1 MASITLK
8 NIVKTYDNKVTV
20 IPGLDLEIH
29 DKEFIILVGPSGC
42 GKSTT
47 LRMIAGLEEIT
58 AGELYIGEKKVNNVA
73 PKDRDIAMVFQ
84 NYALYPH
91 MTVYKNMAFG
101 LMLRKTPRAEIDRKV
116 HEAAQTLGIEE
127 YLNRKPRALSGG
139 QRQALTLLM
148 ATLRKP
154 DLLLLDE
161 PINGLDPQGIAEI
174 RDMIFK
180 LRDEQNMTIIISSHI
195 LEELSKIATHYGII
209 HNGTLVQEITKEE
222 LMQRCGERMEIFLDD
237 PKQALPVLDQMGF
250 KNYQVTD
257 KNTIHIYE
265 RLDESAAVNMELAKA
280 GVSVRGIGITSEE
293 LENYFLNLTGG
304 ASHA

>member
-1 MASITLK
+1 MSA
-8 NIVKTYDNKVTV
+8 YDNLAVKCRLFGINDKRYIENILKTV
-20 IPGLDLEIH
+20 GLSNVGKKKTKHFSLGMKQRLGIGMA
-29 DKEFIILVGPSGC
+29 LVG
-42 GKSTT
+42 
-47 LRMIAGLEEIT
+47 E
-58 AGELYIGEKKVNNVA
+58 
-73 PKDRDIAMVFQ
+73 
-84 NYALYPH
+84 
-91 MTVYKNMAFG
+91 
-101 LMLRKTPRAEIDRKV
+101 
-116 HEAAQTLGIEE
+116 
-127 YLNRKPRALSGG
+127 
-139 QRQALTLLM
+139 
-148 ATLRKP
+148 P

-304 ASHA
+304 ACNA

>member
-1 MASITLK
+1 MSEILLQTKALTKQYGHQKAVDNVDIHIKKGAIYGFIGRNGAGKTTCMRMIGGLAKPTSGEISMFGYSGKDLSKVRSRVGCLIEAPGVYPNMTAKENIEMKCRLFGISKKGYAEGILDKVGLLNVGKKKTKHFSLGMKQRLGIGMA
-8 NIVKTYDNKVTV
+8 
-20 IPGLDLEIH
+20 
-29 DKEFIILVGPSGC
+29 LVG
-42 GKSTT
+42 
-47 LRMIAGLEEIT
+47 E
-58 AGELYIGEKKVNNVA
+58 
-73 PKDRDIAMVFQ
+73 
-84 NYALYPH
+84 
-91 MTVYKNMAFG
+91 
-101 LMLRKTPRAEIDRKV
+101 
-116 HEAAQTLGIEE
+116 
-127 YLNRKPRALSGG
+127 
-139 QRQALTLLM
+139 
-148 ATLRKP
+148 P

-304 ASHA
+304 ACNA

>member
-1 MASITLK
+1 MYRIMIIEDNEKIRIELCDFLSKNGYEALGTDDFEHTLD
-8 NIVKTYDNKVTV
+8 I
-20 IPGLDLEIH
+20 IH
-29 DKEFIILVGPSGC
+29 RE
-42 GKSTT
+42 
-47 LRMIAGLEEIT
+47 
-58 AGELYIGEKKVNNVA
+58 
-73 PKDRDIAMVFQ
+73 Q
-84 NYALYPH
+84 
-91 MTVYKNMAFG
+91 
-101 LMLRKTPRAEIDRKV
+101 
-116 HEAAQTLGIEE
+116 
-127 YLNRKPRALSGG
+127 
-139 QRQALTLLM
+139 
-148 ATLRKP
+148 P

-304 ASHA
+304 ACNA

>member
-1 MASITLK
+1 MA
-8 NIVKTYDNKVTV
+8 
-20 IPGLDLEIH
+20 
-29 DKEFIILVGPSGC
+29 LVG
-42 GKSTT
+42 
-47 LRMIAGLEEIT
+47 E
-58 AGELYIGEKKVNNVA
+58 
-73 PKDRDIAMVFQ
+73 
-84 NYALYPH
+84 
-91 MTVYKNMAFG
+91 
-101 LMLRKTPRAEIDRKV
+101 
-116 HEAAQTLGIEE
+116 
-127 YLNRKPRALSGG
+127 
-139 QRQALTLLM
+139 
-148 ATLRKP
+148 P

-257 KNTIHIYE
+257 KN
-265 RLDESAAVNMELAKA
+265 MELAKA

-304 ASHA
+304 ACNA

>member
-1 MASITLK
+1 MKQRLGIGMA
-8 NIVKTYDNKVTV
+8 
-20 IPGLDLEIH
+20 
-29 DKEFIILVGPSGC
+29 LVG
-42 GKSTT
+42 
-47 LRMIAGLEEIT
+47 E
-58 AGELYIGEKKVNNVA
+58 
-73 PKDRDIAMVFQ
+73 
-84 NYALYPH
+84 
-91 MTVYKNMAFG
+91 
-101 LMLRKTPRAEIDRKV
+101 
-116 HEAAQTLGIEE
+116 
-127 YLNRKPRALSGG
+127 
-139 QRQALTLLM
+139 
-148 ATLRKP
+148 P

-209 HNGTLVQEITKEE
+209 HNGTLVQEIRKEE

-237 PKQALPVLDQMGF
+237 PNQALPVLDQMGF

-304 ASHA
+304 ACNA